1 VRTSSDTQGTPA
13 GERSDGRPPGGRA
26 IAMRGVAVLRRLRP
40 EAPRAPVL
48 EGVDW
53 DVEPGEHWVVLGPN
67 GAGKSTLLELGAA
80 VSHPSA
86 GEVWVLGR
94 RLGRTDL
101 RALRERIG
109 LVDARTGR
117 ALAPALTGEQVLLT
131 GAFGSIGL
139 QGGRL
144 READRQR
151 AADLLRLVGA
161 AELARRPFD
170 VCSQGERQR
179 LLLAR
184 ALMAHPSLL
193 ALDEPAR
200 SLDLAAR
207 ERLIGAMTA
216 LAARRPDLPTV
227 TVTHHLE
234 EIPPTTTH
242 ALLLRAGRVL
252 AAGPLEDVLRDE
264 PVSACFGVGLRV
276 RCDAGRWRAALRDA
290 SVPHP

>member
-1 VRTSSDTQGTPA
+1 
-13 GERSDGRPPGGRA
+13 
-26 IAMRGVAVLRRLRP
+26 MRGVSVLRRLRP
-40 EAPRAPVL
+40 GEPRAPVL
-48 EGVDW
+48 QDVDW
-53 DVEPGEHWVVLGPN
+53 DVEPGEHWAVLGPN
-67 GAGKSTLLELGAA
+67 GAGKSTLVELAAA

-86 GEVWVLGR
+86 GAVWVLGER
-94 RLGRTDL
+94 IGRTDM

-109 LVDARTGR
+109 LVDARTAR

-139 QGGRL
+139 QRGRL
-144 READRQR
+144 READRER
-151 AADLLRLVGA
+151 AAELLGLVGA
-161 AELARRPFD
+161 DELAARAFE

-179 LLLAR
+179 LLLGR
-184 ALMAHPSLL
+184 ALMAAPDLL

-207 ERLIGAMTA
+207 ERLVAAMVA
-216 LAARRPDLPTV
+216 LAGRRPELPTV

-252 AAGPLEDVLRDE
+252 AGGPAGEVLRDE
-264 PVSACFGVGLRV
+264 AVSACFDVAVRV
-276 RCDAGRWRAALRDA
+276 RRDGGRWSAALRA
-290 SVPHP
+290 S